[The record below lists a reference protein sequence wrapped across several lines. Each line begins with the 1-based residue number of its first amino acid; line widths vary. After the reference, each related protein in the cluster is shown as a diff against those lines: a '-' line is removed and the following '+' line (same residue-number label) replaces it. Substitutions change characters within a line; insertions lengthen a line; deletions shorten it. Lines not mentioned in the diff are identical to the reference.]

1 MNLLGFVII
10 LLISLIPLFL
20 IDKIWDKMVDG
31 MNISFENQ
39 DKIQFFVPVFFVFI
53 LVWYNDIE
61 LFPFRYCEDEG
72 EVFST
77 SFIVFFFSLF
87 IFGYLF
93 RYKIKGEWWYGLIVL
108 LVSILFS
115 LFVYYGYGIKL
126 CMF

>member
-39 DKIQFFVPVFFVFI
+39 DKIKFFVPVFFVFI

-77 SFIVFFFSLF
+77 SFIVFFFSLL
-87 IFGYLF
+87 IFGILF
-93 RYKIKGEWWYGLIVL
+93 QYKIKGEWWYGLIVL

>member
-77 SFIVFFFSLF
+77 SFIVFFFSLL
-87 IFGYLF
+87 IFGTLF
-93 RYKIKGEWWYGLIVL
+93 QYKIKGEWWYGLIVL

>member
-1 MNLLGFVII
+1 
-10 LLISLIPLFL
+10 
-20 IDKIWDKMVDG
+20 MVDG

-39 DKIQFFVPVFFVFI
+39 DKIKFFVPVFFVFI

-77 SFIVFFFSLF
+77 SFIVFFFSLL
-87 IFGYLF
+87 IFGILF
-93 RYKIKGEWWYGLIVL
+93 QYKIKGEWWYGLIVL